1 MTMRTLPGPVRRNAQ
16 PLRAF
21 PPEPAGKQAS
31 GRKETRMNINIDR
44 QDKVPVYLQ
53 IVDQIKTQI
62 LRGTLPAGSTL
73 PSERAL
79 AQLLDIHR
87 NTVVKAYSELKSDD
101 WIESRQ
107 GVGYIVSSAQCEC
120 PVESVPEKAESGDT
134 EIRRSKRV
142 NWVGEIKKEYLEM
155 EKTFDDLFQR
165 FTDESRYS
173 LGSGIASYEV
183 FNTEKVANDIA
194 FLLTEGRK
202 SQYFYS
208 PYKGDR
214 FLRQKLV
221 SFLSTKG
228 IKASAGEIQIL
239 SETNQALDF
248 IATLLVRKGDVVLM
262 EEPVSPDTYRAME
275 LAGSKVY
282 TIPVDQDGMRCDILE
297 RMVIQKKPR
306 LIFVNSSFH
315 DPTGNILPLERR
327 RKIIE
332 ISNHY
337 RIPVVEEDAASELV
351 YEGEKLPPIKTLD
364 TSGNVIYIY
373 SFSLSFLPGL
383 SLAFVVAN
391 KELIGSLSYLVSVRL
406 MSTDWMTQKLLG
418 LYLDN
423 GTYYQALEVFRRNY
437 KEKQQIV
444 CEKLDG
450 MKPLGVAYH
459 RPRGGIYIWCKLP
472 DGVDS
477 KSFINRAYNMG
488 VSLLPGYVFYP
499 HKNGGRNHIRINYS
513 YESKERLCAGM
524 DIMRRALEEEL
535 LEREK

>member
-1 MTMRTLPGPVRRNAQ
+1 MGPK
-16 PLRAF
+16 
-21 PPEPAGKQAS
+21 GM
-31 GRKETRMNINIDR
+31 RMNIKIDK
-44 QDKVPVYLQ
+44 QEKIPVYLQ

-62 LRGTLPAGSTL
+62 LRGTLPGGSTL

-79 AQLLDIHR
+79 AQLLDVHR

-107 GVGYIVSSAQCEC
+107 GVGYVVSSVQSERQGEAA
-120 PVESVPEKAESGDT
+120 PEKSADGSDAE
-134 EIRRSKRV
+134 IKRSKRV
-142 NWVGEIKKEYLEM
+142 NWVGEIKREFLDM
-155 EKTFDDLFQR
+155 ERTFDDLFQR

-183 FNTEKVANDIA
+183 FSTEKVANDIA
-194 FLLTEGRK
+194 YLLTEGRK

-248 IATLLVRKGDVVLM
+248 LATLLVRKGDVVLM
-262 EEPVSPDTYRAME
+262 EEPISPDAYRTME
-275 LAGSKVY
+275 LAGSKIY
-282 TIPVDQDGMRCDILE
+282 TVPVDENGMRCDILE
-297 RMVIQKKPR
+297 QLVIQKKPR

-315 DPTGNILPLERR
+315 DPTGNILSLERR
-327 RKIIE
+327 RRIVE
-332 ISNHY
+332 ISNRY
-337 RIPVVEEDAASELV
+337 RVPVVEEDAASELV

-383 SLAFVVAN
+383 TLAFIVAN

-423 GTYYQALEVFRRNY
+423 GTYYQALDQFRRNY

-444 CEKLDG
+444 CEKLDE
-450 MKPLGVAYH
+450 MKHLGIQYR

-477 KSFINRAYNMG
+477 KIFINRAYNMG

-499 HKNGGRNHIRINYS
+499 NKNGGRNHIRINYS
-513 YESKERLCAGM
+513 YESKERLRAGM
-524 DIMRRALEEEL
+524 DIMRQALEEEL
-535 LEREK
+535 LAHEK

>member
-1 MTMRTLPGPVRRNAQ
+1 MTVRTLPGPVRRNAQ

-21 PPEPAGKQAS
+21 PPEPAGKQAT

-221 SFLSTKG
+221 SFLGTKG

>member
-1 MTMRTLPGPVRRNAQ
+1 MTVRTLPGPVRRNAQ

-21 PPEPAGKQAS
+21 PAGSAGKQAS
-31 GRKETRMNINIDR
+31 GRKETRMNIKIDR

-120 PVESVPEKAESGDT
+120 PGESVPEKAESGDT

-221 SFLSTKG
+221 SFLGTKG

-383 SLAFVVAN
+383 SLAVVVAN

-423 GTYYQALEVFRRNY
+423 GTYYQALEVFCRNY

>member
-31 GRKETRMNINIDR
+31 GRKETRMNIKIDR

-221 SFLSTKG
+221 SFLGTKG

>member
-1 MTMRTLPGPVRRNAQ
+1 MTVRTLPGPVRRNAQ

-31 GRKETRMNINIDR
+31 GRKETRMNIKIDR

-120 PVESVPEKAESGDT
+120 SGESVPEKAESGDT

-221 SFLSTKG
+221 SFLGTKG

-423 GTYYQALEVFRRNY
+423 GTYYQALEVFCRNY

>member
-1 MTMRTLPGPVRRNAQ
+1 MTVRTLPGPVRRNAQ

-31 GRKETRMNINIDR
+31 GRKETRMNIKIDR

-120 PVESVPEKAESGDT
+120 SGESVPEKAESGDT

-221 SFLSTKG
+221 SFLGTKG

>member
-1 MTMRTLPGPVRRNAQ
+1 MTVRTLPGPVRRNAQ

-221 SFLSTKG
+221 SFLGTKG

-383 SLAFVVAN
+383 SLAVVVAN

>member
-1 MTMRTLPGPVRRNAQ
+1 MTVRTLPGPVRRNAQ

-221 SFLSTKG
+221 SFLGTKG

-383 SLAFVVAN
+383 SLAVVVAN

-423 GTYYQALEVFRRNY
+423 GTYYQALEVFCRNY

>member
-1 MTMRTLPGPVRRNAQ
+1 
-16 PLRAF
+16 
-21 PPEPAGKQAS
+21 
-31 GRKETRMNINIDR
+31 MNIKIDR

-120 PVESVPEKAESGDT
+120 PGESVPEKAESGDT

-183 FNTEKVANDIA
+183 FNTEKVASDIA

-221 SFLSTKG
+221 SFLGTKG

-383 SLAFVVAN
+383 SLAVVVAN

-423 GTYYQALEVFRRNY
+423 GTYYQALEAFCRNY

>member
-1 MTMRTLPGPVRRNAQ
+1 MTIRTLPGPVRRNAQ

-31 GRKETRMNINIDR
+31 GRKETRMNIKIDR

-120 PVESVPEKAESGDT
+120 PGESVPEKAESGDT

-221 SFLSTKG
+221 SFLGTKG